1 MTKTGVL
8 TVSLSRNETSPGL
21 GDATLR
27 PRLADPAVLAPL
39 RAQWA
44 ATRRLRLEHALAPEL
59 ADAVLDLAARH
70 PFTFYE
76 RQPSQDSEVRCV
88 FWRQVH
94 ALPDPNTPAPL
105 ALHRLRRLIE
115 VDLPAL
121 ASAITGQ
128 ALSAAAGSGV
138 AIDFY
143 TRGSYLDAHTDQGH
157 DRLVAYVVGLTA
169 ETWPPEDGGHL
180 EFLAPDEHTVLDRVA
195 PGYGSLDLFTVYPLT
210 RPHRVPLLK
219 KPVTRLSI
227 NGWLTGEL
235 KGPGEP

>member
-1 MTKTGVL
+1 MSISKIEI
-8 TVSLSRNETSPGL
+8 SDSRASENT
-21 GDATLR
+21 TLN
-27 PRLADPAVLAPL
+27 PRLTPETVTGLAE
-39 RAQWA
+39 AWSK
-44 ATRRLRLEHALAPEL
+44 TRRLRIEDALDPEL
-59 ADAVLDLAARH
+59 ADALVDLAASH
-70 PFTFYE
+70 PFSFFE
-76 RQPSQDSEVRCV
+76 RDPSSAGGSEIRCV

-94 ALPDPNTPAPL
+94 PLPDPDTEAPL
-105 ALHRLRRLIE
+105 ALHRLRRFID

-128 ALSAAAGSGV
+128 SLRAAAGDGV

-143 TRGSYLDAHTDQGH
+143 TRGSYLDAHTDQGM
-157 DRLVAYVVGLTA
+157 DRLIAYVVGLTA
-169 ETWPPEDGGHL
+169 ESWPEEDGGHL
-180 EFLAPDEHTVLDRVA
+180 EFLGPDEHTVLDRIA

-219 KPVTRLSI
+219 RPVTRLSI